1 MHLASAEDIID
12 HNKNKIRLVL
22 QLCAHCGMCAESC
35 FMFVSHDRDPK
46 YTPAYKMLNAFKV
59 LSSKKKRKSGK
70 ALTSVQEMLWH
81 RCVLCMR
88 CYCPLGIDIPDM
100 IALGRRICRQ
110 KEFFRDYSDDART
123 YLKDKP

>member
-1 MHLASAEDIID
+1 MHPGSAKEILAL
-12 HNKNKIRLVL
+12 NTNKIQLVM

-35 FMFVSHDRDPK
+35 FMYVSHKRDPK
-46 YTPAYKMLNAFKV
+46 YTPAYKMINAFKV
-59 LSSKKKRKSGK
+59 LNSTKKRASWEELHT
-70 ALTSVQEMLWH
+70 AQDMLWH

-110 KEFFRDYSDDART
+110 KGIFRDYSEESH
-123 YLKDKP
+123 P